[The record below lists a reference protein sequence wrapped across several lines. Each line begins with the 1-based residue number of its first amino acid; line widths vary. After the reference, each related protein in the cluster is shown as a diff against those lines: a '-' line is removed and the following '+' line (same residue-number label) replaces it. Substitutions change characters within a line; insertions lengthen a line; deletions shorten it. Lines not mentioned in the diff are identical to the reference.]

1 MTVLSALK
9 TVNLTIDGR
18 EIVAHEGDTVLEAAL
33 TVGIDI
39 PRLCHD
45 PRLKPV
51 GACRLCVS
59 LKHCWTEP
67 AIGR

>member
-51 GACRLCVS
+51 GACRLCVVEIEGG
-59 LKHCWTEP
+59 LQLAP
-67 AIGR
+67 